1 MPSPSPKKALD
12 RLLGMQ
18 LEALRESVLQQHH
31 KEVGELRKTI
41 VELRH
46 QLYFNDTDCSAPGHA
61 GMFEGV
67 IHQYRLCND
76 SLG

>member
-1 MPSPSPKKALD
+1 MPSPSPKKAMD
-12 RLLGMQ
+12 GLLGMQ

-46 QLYFNDTDCSAPGHA
+46 QLYFNDTDAVPL
-61 GMFEGV
+61 GV
-67 IHQYRLCND
+67 QGCLVRRGD
-76 SLG
+76 PSV